1 MNPDFKKCLENRKIV
16 PSSNVKRLISKE
28 LEAAR
33 EDYREACDSLNKG
46 AHKWSTIQSYYSMFH
61 SARALLYNKGYKER
75 SHFCLAVALDALYV
89 ESKLLLAKYSNA
101 FRKAMSL
108 REDADYSLSFSKEG
122 AKAITQSAEEF
133 LKQAENLLKQYVKEN
148 QNRLL

>member
-1 MNPDFKKCLENRKIV
+1 
-16 PSSNVKRLISKE
+16 LISKE

-33 EDYREACDSLNKG
+33 EDLIEAQDNLKKG

-61 SARALLYNKGYKER
+61 SARALLYHKGYKER

-89 ESKLLLAKYSNA
+89 ESKLLSAKYSNA

-122 AKAITQSAEEF
+122 AKAMAQSAEEF
-133 LKQAENLLKQYVKEN
+133 LKEAEKLLKQYVRAN
-148 QNRLL
+148 QNSLL